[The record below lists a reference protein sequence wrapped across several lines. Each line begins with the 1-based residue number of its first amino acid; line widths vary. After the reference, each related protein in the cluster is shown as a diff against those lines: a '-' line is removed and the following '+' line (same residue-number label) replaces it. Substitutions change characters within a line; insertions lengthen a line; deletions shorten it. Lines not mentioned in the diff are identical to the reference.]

1 MYLCLYAVYFVEI
14 VDNLQIIDNLKIF
27 NRETID
33 KNGGEWYTNQVC
45 KEYIQNGRNERKA

>member
-27 NRETID
+27 HRETID

-45 KEYIQNGRNERKA
+45 KEYIQNGRKERKT